1 MLFNYLLKDEYS
13 RLRALEQARECNRLL
28 IHKEQ
33 AEFKKDVLRELGTGK
48 GMMVSFG
55 AGCATG
61 LTLGQRDRLS
71 FLKRVSISQIAALVS
86 LLK

>member
-1 MLFNYLLKDEYS
+1 MLFNYLLKKEYS
-13 RLRALEQARECNRLL
+13 RLETLEQAREWNRLL
-28 IHKEQ
+28 IIKEQ
-33 AEFKKDVLRELGTGK
+33 ADLKKDVLKELGTGK
-48 GMMVSFG
+48 GMLVSFG

-61 LTLGQRDRLS
+61 VTLGQGDRLS

>member
-1 MLFNYLLKDEYS
+1 MLFNYLLKKEYS
-13 RLRALEQARECNRLL
+13 RLALLEQAREWNRLL
-28 IHKEQ
+28 IIKEQ
-33 AEFKKDVLRELGTGK
+33 AELKRDVLKELGTGK
-48 GMMVSFG
+48 GMLVSFG

-71 FLKRVSISQIAALVS
+71 FLKRVSISQIVALVS